1 MRHMKK
7 LALSLAAITALTTA
21 CVAPNSATTAA
32 PTSAAKEETKAEAT
46 TEAASGETQAAA
58 SGEAEELTIWAWDQN
73 FNIPIMET
81 AAEYYR
87 KAGHENFKLNI
98 VEVEENAV
106 ETKSITAFT
115 SGVSE
120 GMPDILLMGDY
131 SAQSFLN
138 NYEGKYADLT
148 DAMDFSQFAPYKV
161 KAYTVNDRV
170 YGVPFDSG
178 SAGIYYRKDY
188 LEQAGFSEDDMK
200 DLTWSQFVEIGK
212 KVKEATGKYFV
223 VFTPYKGTHYMQIAL
238 QSAGQWLTDS
248 EGKPVFKDSPA
259 IREMMEV
266 IKEMYKADLI
276 MPVDYWSAE
285 GVGGI
290 QKGDVA
296 AHISAVWYIPTIT
309 SVADMEGKWGYTN
322 IPKLETVDNATQYSN
337 IGGSSWV
344 VLEDSKN
351 KDLAI
356 DFLKTV
362 YAGNVDFYQQILKEQ
377 GAVATYI
384 PSQSGEAY
392 GEGVDYFGGAC
403 IYKDFAEWGS
413 KVPEVDYGMY
423 TNEAC
428 DALRTVTQDY
438 FDDKMSLDD
447 ALTKAEENF
456 NMQVGN

>member
-32 PTSAAKEETKAEAT
+32 PTSAAKEETKAEA
-46 TEAASGETQAAA
+46 ASGETKEAA
-58 SGEAEELTIWAWDQN
+58 SNGEAEELTIWAWDQN

-161 KAYTVNDRV
+161 KAYTVGDRV

-212 KVKEATGKYFV
+212 KVKETTGKYFV
-223 VFTPYKGTHYMQIAL
+223 VFTPYKGTHYMEEEYL
-238 QSAGQWLTDS
+238 HSML
-248 EGKPVFKDSPA
+248 
-259 IREMMEV
+259 
-266 IKEMYKADLI
+266 
-276 MPVDYWSAE
+276 
-285 GVGGI
+285 
-290 QKGDVA
+290 
-296 AHISAVWYIPTIT
+296 
-309 SVADMEGKWGYTN
+309 
-322 IPKLETVDNATQYSN
+322 IPKILQ
-337 IGGSSWV
+337 
-344 VLEDSKN
+344 VLGVS
-351 KDLAI
+351 
-356 DFLKTV
+356 
-362 YAGNVDFYQQILKEQ
+362 GNVLP
-377 GAVATYI
+377 G
-384 PSQSGEAY
+384 
-392 GEGVDYFGGAC
+392 
-403 IYKDFAEWGS
+403 
-413 KVPEVDYGMY
+413 
-423 TNEAC
+423 
-428 DALRTVTQDY
+428 
-438 FDDKMSLDD
+438 
-447 ALTKAEENF
+447 
-456 NMQVGN
+456 